1 VVQLLLTA
9 SMANREGALEHAVA
23 AMALAGAMAAQLE
36 RPISEI
42 RSSMLAGL
50 IHDLGE
56 IYINPDYQI
65 DAQPHDLN
73 GYKQMAAHPRVAQM
87 LLAATTDTPEAVSR
101 AVAEHH
107 ERLDGSGY
115 PARLASQEVSALG
128 RMLGIVES
136 SMAVLRSNSP
146 TTLADIS
153 FALRVVP
160 GEFDLR
166 WAGLQFDA
174 AQRARENLGN
184 AQASKAAEL
193 GDELSR
199 IRAKLDAA
207 KAVAQSLRSGALNL
221 KALDIADHFVE
232 RLGRLIQAFNAIG
245 LWSMPAQDLSGSDLH
260 EMQRAAQELSL
271 RVNLL
276 QRECLLRSEGL
287 QGAE

>member
-1 VVQLLLTA
+1 
-9 SMANREGALEHAVA
+9 
-23 AMALAGAMAAQLE
+23 
-36 RPISEI
+36 
-42 RSSMLAGL
+42 
-50 IHDLGE
+50 
-56 IYINPDYQI
+56 
-65 DAQPHDLN
+65 
-73 GYKQMAAHPRVAQM
+73 MAAHPRVAQM

-115 PARLASQEVSALG
+115 PARLASREVSALG

-136 SMAVLRSNSP
+136 SMAVLRTDSP
-146 TTLADIS
+146 TTLSDIS

-174 AQRARENLGN
+174 AKRVGESLGE

-193 GDELSR
+193 GEELWR

-221 KALDIADHFVE
+221 KALDIADNFVE

-245 LWSMPAQDLSGSDLH
+245 LWNLPDHDHSSRELH
-260 EMQRAAQELSL
+260 EMQRASQELSL
-271 RVNLL
+271 RVDLL

-287 QGAE
+287 QGAELKKLQTLWAELAR